1 MVKTK
6 RKFYYVV
13 AEYIIMYAETIESI
27 GEFSDQENIVKH
39 YLKLDSNKPAFRCEV
54 ILLQ

>member
-1 MVKTK
+1 MVKPK